1 MGTMWV
7 ERLGGG
13 AAVLPNLDDD
23 AMGVARMQEG
33 LLPVRIGQ
41 VDPEVVRARAAAG
54 EEAAEESPAGAPGG
68 VSSSIFGGLRS

>member
-1 MGTMWV
+1 MRG

-41 VDPEVVRARAAAG
+41 VDPEVVRAYLGMNQLISGGADDAG
-54 EEAAEESPAGAPGG
+54 
-68 VSSSIFGGLRS
+68 R